1 MAGMT
6 SLTPPSS
13 KLNFLYDNEVKS
25 QFSDQTV
32 ACACIIRP
40 FQHRSMQKFSVVQK
54 HEPQQRHQYR
64 I

>member
-13 KLNFLYDNEVKS
+13 KLNFLYDNVVKS

-32 ACACIIRP
+32 ACACIYP
-40 FQHRSMQKFSVVQK
+40 SVSTS
-54 HEPQQRHQYR
+54 QYAE
-64 I
+64 IFVLAKT